1 MILIADSGA
10 TNTVWCALDR
20 GTVCAQFESEGYN
33 PNYIT
38 LDYMVADIRKS
49 MPADFVPEAVDHV
62 FFYGAGVTELQY
74 GFVREAISCV
84 MPNAET
90 FVAMDLL
97 ASARALL
104 GREAGFA
111 AILGTGTNSCLY
123 DGEKI
128 TLNIDSLGFILGD
141 EGSGAYMG
149 KRMLVDYVRGR
160 ISEEARRVI
169 AAAVPY
175 NGDEIIDIIYTKS
188 FPNRFCGQYAKLI
201 SSNLSIPYFHD
212 LAEDAF
218 CQFFEQIVALY
229 PAYRSY
235 AFNCVGS
242 VGWYFQDVLKPVV
255 VRYGMRPGILL
266 RTPMEG
272 LIRFHRED

>member
-10 TNTVWCALDR
+10 TTTTWCALDR
-20 GTVCAQFESEGYN
+20 GNVVARFESEGYN

-38 LDYMVADIRKS
+38 LDYMVADIRKAL
-49 MPADFVPEAVDHV
+49 PTDFEPRAVDHV
-62 FFYGAGVTELQY
+62 YFYGAGVTELQY
-74 GFVREAISCV
+74 GFVREAIAQV

-104 GREAGFA
+104 GRKAGFA

-123 DGEKI
+123 DGERI

-160 ISEEARRVI
+160 VSDAARRVI
-169 AAAVPY
+169 EAAVPY
-175 NGDEIIDIIYTKS
+175 NGDEIIDIIYTKP
-188 FPNRFCGQYAKLI
+188 FPNRFCGQYGKLI
-201 SSNLSIPYFHD
+201 HDNLSIPYFHD

-218 CQFFEQIVALY
+218 CQLFEQIISLY
-229 PAYRSY
+229 PDYRSY

-255 VRYGMRPGILL
+255 RRYGMEVGTLL

-272 LIRFHRED
+272 LIHYHQED